1 MLLFRDMSP
10 QKGVFLTLAL
20 AVVGM
25 TIFYFI
31 GGLVGAMVVGNWDIN
46 TIFALDYSTAD
57 GQLTIRIVQMF
68 QTFGTFLLPPILIS
82 LLASENAGKYL
93 GFRPTGLNLIMLSVL
108 FIVIFIPGVN
118 LIASL
123 NAKISVPSWMHNME
137 ESAERLI
144 KALLITDSYGKMF
157 LNLFVVAVLP
167 AIAEELFFRGLLQ
180 KYFIKLTRSTLA
192 GVVVTSLIF
201 SAIHFQFLGFFPRF
215 LLGMVFGYLYVWTKS
230 IWTPI
235 IVHFVNN
242 GLAVIVYFLIG
253 KGIAPSD
260 VETIGKASDPW
271 PIGIF
276 SLIVSAVLLWVI
288 WSQRIKPQSQPD
300 HAPTSEGP

>member
-1 MLLFRDMSP
+1 MSP
-10 QKGVFLTLAL
+10 QRGIFLTFAL

-25 TIFYFI
+25 TIFYFF
-31 GGLVGAMVVGNWDIN
+31 GGLMGALVVGNWDLN
-46 TIFALDYSTAD
+46 TIFALNYSTPD

-68 QTFGTFLLPPILIS
+68 QTFGTFLCPPLLIA
-82 LLASENAGKYL
+82 LLSSKNAGKYL
-93 GFRPTGLNLIMLSVL
+93 GFRPTGLNLIMLSIL
-108 FIVIFIPGVN
+108 LIIIFIPGVN

-123 NAKISVPSWMHNME
+123 NAKIPVPGWMHNIE

-144 KALLITDSYGKMF
+144 KALLITDSYSKMI
-157 LNLFVVAVLP
+157 LNLFVVAILP

-180 KYFIKLTRSTLA
+180 KFFIKLTKNTLA
-192 GVVVTSLIF
+192 GVVVTSIIF

-215 LLGMVFGYLYVWTKS
+215 LLGMVFGYLYVWTNS

-242 GLAVIVYFLIG
+242 GLAVVVYFLIG

-271 PIGIF
+271 PIGII
-276 SLIVSAVLLWVI
+276 SLIVSAVLFWVI
-288 WSQRIKPQSQPD
+288 WSQRVKHQSQPV
-300 HAPTSEGP
+300 APTSEVP

>member
-1 MLLFRDMSP
+1 M
-10 QKGVFLTLAL
+10 GAL
-20 AVVGM
+20 
-25 TIFYFI
+25 
-31 GGLVGAMVVGNWDIN
+31 VVGNWDLN
-46 TIFALDYSTAD
+46 TIFALDYSTPD

-68 QTFGTFLLPPILIS
+68 QTFGTFLFPPLLIS

-93 GFRPTGLNLIMLSVL
+93 GFRPTGLNLVMLSVL
-108 FIVIFIPGVN
+108 LVIIFIPGVN

-123 NAKISVPSWMHNME
+123 NAKIPVPGWMHNME

-201 SAIHFQFLGFFPRF
+201 SAIHFQFLGFIPRF
-215 LLGMVFGYLYVWTKS
+215 MLGMVFGYLYVWTNS

-276 SLIVSAVLLWVI
+276 SLIFSAILFWVI
-288 WSQRIKPQSQPD
+288 WSQRVKPQSQPVP
-300 HAPTSEGP
+300 APTSEVP